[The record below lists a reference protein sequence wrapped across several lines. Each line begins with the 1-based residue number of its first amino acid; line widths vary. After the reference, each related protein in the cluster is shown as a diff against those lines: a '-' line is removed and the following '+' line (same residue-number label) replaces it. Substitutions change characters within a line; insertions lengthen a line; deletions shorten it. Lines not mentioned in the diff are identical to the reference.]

1 MNKPPDIRLKPAL
14 IFAVSKTLPFILA
27 SLAFLILAWSLT
39 PVFLCFSFLLMVYA
53 LYRFVSCRHCLY
65 IITPEVIKIRR
76 GVLIRRFDQ
85 VELFR
90 MKDYI
95 IVQSLFARVFRLMDV
110 TLKSSDPENPVL
122 YLQGIPESDLVDIIR
137 NYVKEARRH
146 NQIVE
151 IN

>member
-1 MNKPPDIRLKPAL
+1 MNKPPDIRLKPAV

-53 LYRFVSCRHCLY
+53 LYRFVSFRHCLY

-122 YLQGIPESDLVDIIR
+122 CLQGIPESDLVDIIR